1 MRPVRYRRS
10 KYWWAASVFRVLK
23 PIWRHAWTFL
33 TIATIIFF
41 IAAWGHTWSTQPWRP
56 YWTPYVQKGWEG
68 KQWDKNIYASVEDET
83 GATSYRCSMVAGTA
97 FFQAVGVD
105 LSPYVGDLLILTD
118 STGKQAYGYIKAAG
132 GGETLGAEKCTNG
145 DMESGGTGGD
155 FNGGAEIDDGTSDTF
170 TNWTNESV
178 NDGLGNKSEATAT
191 VHGGS
196 VAVKQTRTTAVARP
210 LKLMTGLTTGGVY
223 KLNAWVRG
231 NGTVGPY
238 YYIYDADNN
247 VYMVVSAELN
257 KTVTYGEVS
266 KYITLPS
273 GCTRIRFAFAPS
285 AVGGVTYGDDYSF
298 KQVTDCAT
306 TGVRIVSTPNGSTQ
320 NWASITSGFNP
331 NDAAMTFDIYE
342 TGNLP

>member
-132 GGETLGAEKCTNG
+132 GGETLGTEIIAAADDRTFASDTGWWTQQGTTIAAGVCSFDAPQYNGLYRVAVTLVTNALYKGTATISNYVDGNLAMVCYEKVSPTVTG
-145 DMESGGTGGD
+145 D
-155 FNGGAEIDDGTSDTF
+155 GAKTFYVTSNGTSTIRWNQRAALTGTF
-170 TNWTNESV
+170 
-178 NDGLGNKSEATAT
+178 DL
-191 VHGGS
+191 
-196 VAVKQTRTTAVARP
+196 
-210 LKLMTGLTTGGVY
+210 
-223 KLNAWVRG
+223 
-231 NGTVGPY
+231 
-238 YYIYDADNN
+238 DD
-247 VYMVVSAELN
+247 VS
-257 KTVTYGEVS
+257 
-266 KYITLPS
+266 I
-273 GCTRIRFAFAPS
+273 
-285 AVGGVTYGDDYSF
+285 
-298 KQVTDCAT
+298 KQVTDCAV
-306 TGVRIVSTPNGSTQ
+306 TGVHIVSTPNGSTQ
-320 NWASITSGFNP
+320 SWASITSGFNP